1 MCWHESMKRAHKGA
15 MKRGLAPIF
24 NYIAGSRMSFWDSML
39 NDSLQDKVSWA
50 DVSNQSLGVHGVG
63 TKHFSLQMTLTQ
75 RSFNADDTP
84 CKLDGGRELNNAVVE
99 TAI

>member
-1 MCWHESMKRAHKGA
+1 
-15 MKRGLAPIF
+15 
-24 NYIAGSRMSFWDSML
+24 MSCWDSML
-39 NDSLQDKVSWA
+39 NNSSQDKFSWA
-50 DVSNQSLGVHGVG
+50 DVSNQSLGVHGFGTKQPKRLGVHGFG
-63 TKHFSLQMTLTQ
+63 TKHFSLQMSLTQ